1 MAMAVV
7 RSAIA
12 NTRCVVV
19 DDVTTD
25 VTDVATT
32 THFAVISYCNVLC
45 QRPVR
50 TSHLGVIKYD
60 YDIARTDCDLVLRK
74 RDDNKLLPRDV
85 LCQSIFNC
93 RNKLY
98 NNKFTTDRNN
108 GIRGL

>member
-74 RDDNKLLPRDV
+74 RDDNKLCYRATCYV
-85 LCQSIFNC
+85 KVFS
-93 RNKLY
+93 
-98 NNKFTTDRNN
+98 TA
-108 GIRGL
+108 